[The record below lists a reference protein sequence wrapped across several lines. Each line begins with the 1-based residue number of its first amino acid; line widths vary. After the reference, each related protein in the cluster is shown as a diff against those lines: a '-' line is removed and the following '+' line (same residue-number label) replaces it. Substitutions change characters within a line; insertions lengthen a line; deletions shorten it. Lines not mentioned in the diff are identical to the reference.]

1 MRGKWHCIDMK
12 VVQAPTWALSS
23 NCLIGMLFQDQ
34 QESAPGICST
44 WQNHGHHL
52 DIPLI
57 LSHTIL
63 ILHSY
68 CLIFNTM
75 VLVAKEKESEYQ
87 LRPVSSGKD
96 CPFHYTMEDGA
107 KAVVG
112 VHLKTCLKIS
122 IIPAFPLGATF
133 QYESQYEIKI
143 HSIIFFKSIL
153 SLLWMIQACM
163 FNLFHL
169 VIFITNL

>member
-1 MRGKWHCIDMK
+1 
-12 VVQAPTWALSS
+12 
-23 NCLIGMLFQDQ
+23 
-34 QESAPGICST
+34 
-44 WQNHGHHL
+44 
-52 DIPLI
+52 
-57 LSHTIL
+57 
-63 ILHSY
+63 
-68 CLIFNTM
+68 M

-122 IIPAFPLGATF
+122 IIPAFPLGAKIAYFTF

-153 SLLWMIQACM
+153 LILL
-163 FNLFHL
+163 
-169 VIFITNL
+169 